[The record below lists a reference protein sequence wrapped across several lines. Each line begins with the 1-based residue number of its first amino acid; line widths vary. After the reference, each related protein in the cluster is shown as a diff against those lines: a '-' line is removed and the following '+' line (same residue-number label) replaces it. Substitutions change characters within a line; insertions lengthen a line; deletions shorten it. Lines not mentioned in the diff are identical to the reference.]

1 MAIKRKYGA
10 KDGSNAAQKSQKSQ
24 KRNKNDKPSKAP
36 AAKQPGLTLDKSPFV
51 ETPLGD
57 ERKREAGLYEL
68 LGSADANERIE
79 AADCIV
85 SGLLGGEGVP
95 EVVLQRHL
103 DRRLFRGLASGR
115 NASRLGFSLVITE
128 LLGQLFGESA
138 LAETKYTGLTF
149 QTTLDILAEKTQV
162 IGNIPG
168 QEERDHWFGQL
179 FGIEC
184 FVRADILFSDASRW
198 NAVLDLLLRL
208 ANKKVWLRSQC
219 GWVIVQSIEKMSQKD
234 AKTTLER
241 VADAGLA
248 KTAEGAAIWLVALHR
263 FPSVKVKPWGN
274 PLSKKCF
281 GDLAAVLRESFTQDQ
296 GDKPQKNKQAS
307 WTAQLHFVWDIIL
320 AHYVKEADA
329 GSDDFDQFW
338 SRVVDDG
345 LFSKSATDG
354 QKFKGFSVFQKML
367 EGLVDHHSHI
377 ECLFSKNLTTCL
389 MNQASKE
396 DRYLHRAATKALKAI
411 DSVVSAHPST
421 LVPILRSLLGKNGAY
436 NFDQRTGAKTVEK
449 ILQHVTEE
457 AGLETLK
464 IIRKPV
470 ASLAE
475 VENAQAVSTLRV
487 YADYLS
493 RVLNASAPSSSSG
506 MHKETFASALQEL
519 SQLAYSRPKHIPEDA
534 LTEQVQELCR
544 SRLESAF
551 AKLTRKAE
559 DYESLCLAVA
569 SIDPDSV
576 AMSQEIETAVQE
588 ALARMKK
595 LLNRKTK
602 AADEKSLSQSL
613 AMLHAVS
620 IFQLYNQD
628 PDAMEVLNDLSQY
641 SDRLKKGKPGD
652 SEPGTSELLVEILL
666 SMVARPSSLMR
677 QVSQQVFDA
686 FTPHISAEGLE
697 LLTGPLSSDESTKGQ
712 KELFNTE
719 DDMEIDEDEPSD
731 VEDGSDIEIDSDVEF
746 IDLKEQ
752 NGDEVSGDEG
762 EDEGEGDDDDS
773 DSESGSDD
781 EREKKETSKGEWQE
795 PEELD
800 ELLGKILKSHR
811 LDKDAEAES
820 SDSDADM
827 SDSQMLA
834 LDDKLAQ
841 VMKNTVKAKGDSKK
855 QKKEAKQSVVNFK
868 NRILDL
874 LDIYIRNEAHK
885 PLTFSLLLPV
895 LSLMRTTNTKPLAAR
910 ACEIIL
916 NYQKALKKARNARED
931 AEAPPAEDLLGLL
944 LEVHAEAVKDNAH
957 AYAKA
962 ASAASL
968 VVASALYS
976 ADKSKI
982 KEVAAVYAESQSNW
996 VLGEAKLQSS
1006 FFADWNNWCQNLASQ
1021 AHS

>member
-1 MAIKRKYGA
+1 MASKRKRGG
-10 KDGSNAAQKSQKSQ
+10 KDGANATAKPQ
-24 KRNKNDKPSKAP
+24 KRNKNDNSSKSP
-36 AAKQPGLTLDKSPFV
+36 ASKQPKLTLDKSPFV
-51 ETPLGD
+51 ETPMGD

-68 LGSADANERIE
+68 LGSEDANERIE

-85 SGLLGGEGVP
+85 SSLLGGEGVS
-95 EVVLQRHL
+95 EAVLQRHL

-149 QTTLDILAEKTQV
+149 YKTLDILAEKTQA

-184 FVRADILFSDASRW
+184 FVRAEILFNDASRW
-198 NAVLDLLLRL
+198 KAVLDLLLKL

-219 GWVIVQSIEKMSQKD
+219 GWVIVQSIEKMNQKSVK
-234 AKTTLER
+234 ATLER
-241 VADAGLA
+241 VAEAGLA
-248 KTAEGAAIWLVALHR
+248 KTAEGVAIWLVALNW
-263 FPSVKVKPWGN
+263 FPEVNVKPWEN

-281 GDLAAVLRESFTQDQ
+281 GDLAAVLKESFSQEQ
-296 GDKPQKNKQAS
+296 GEQPQKNKQAS

-320 AHYVKEADA
+320 AHYLKKADA
-329 GSDDFDQFW
+329 GSNDFDQFC
-338 SRVVDDG
+338 
-345 LFSKSATDG
+345 ATDG

-389 MNQASKE
+389 MNQAAKE
-396 DRYLHRAATKALKAI
+396 DRYLHRAAIKALKAI
-411 DSVVSAHPST
+411 ESVVSAHPTT
-421 LVPILRSLLGKNGAY
+421 LVPILRGLLGNNGVY
-436 NFDQRTGAKTVEK
+436 NFDQRTSAKTVEK
-449 ILQHVTEE
+449 IIQNLTEE
-457 AGLETLK
+457 DGLETLK
-464 IIRKPV
+464 IIRKPI
-470 ASLAE
+470 ASLAKL
-475 VENAQAVSTLRV
+475 ENAQAVSTLRV

-493 RVLNASAPSSSSG
+493 RVLNASAPSSSG
-506 MHKETFASALQEL
+506 NTQKGTFASALQEL

-544 SRLESAF
+544 TRLESAF
-551 AKLTRKAE
+551 AKLTRKTE

-569 SIDPDSV
+569 SIDSDSV
-576 AMSQEIETAVQE
+576 AMSEEIKIAVQE

-595 LLNRKTK
+595 LLSRKSK

-641 SDRLKKGKPGD
+641 SDRLKKGKSGD

-666 SMVARPSSLMR
+666 SMVSRPSSLMR

-712 KELFNTE
+712 KELFNTD
-719 DDMEIDEDEPSD
+719 DDMEIDEDESSD
-731 VEDGSDIEIDSDVEF
+731 IEDDSDIEIDSDVEF

-752 NGDEVSGDEG
+752 NGDEASGDEG
-762 EDEGEGDDDDS
+762 EDDDS
-773 DSESGSDD
+773 GSGSDSD
-781 EREKKETSKGEWQE
+781 EGETGEASKGEWQA

-800 ELLGKILKSHR
+800 DLLGKILQSHR

-820 SDSDADM
+820 SDSDVDM

-855 QKKEAKQSVVNFK
+855 QKKEAKQSVINFK

-874 LDIYIRNEAHK
+874 LDIYIRNEVLK

-895 LSLMRTTNTKPLAAR
+895 LSLMRSTNTKPLAAR

-916 NYQKALKKARNARED
+916 NYQKALKKARNTRDEV
-931 AEAPPAEDLLGLL
+931 EAPPAEDLLGLL
-944 LEVHAEAVKDNAH
+944 LEVHAEAAKDNAH

-968 VVASALYS
+968 IVASALYS

-982 KEVAAVYAESQSNW
+982 KDVAAVYANSQSDW